1 MPHQVETIGDAY
13 MVLGGAPNVCPP
25 PEGAEKVAK
34 FALAALE
41 AVKNF
46 RKEDGTTVLIRCGLA
61 SGPVVAGVVGKAMP
75 RYCLFG
81 DTVNFASRMESTS
94 SSMKIQVAELTHS
107 LLQSSNTNFHIKKRM
122 GQDGLPGI
130 PVKGKGRV
138 NTYWVHGIRM
148 DLQTPNPAPQTLDPE
163 PQTLNPKTWTLN
175 LNFHQHAPI
184 PRTRTLNAEP
194 GTSNMKRQ
202 NAGGAFLHVVHVKPI
217 CTRIGCFNLVAS
229 LCWARMAPKS

>member
-138 NTYWVHGIRM
+138 NTYWVHGIQEFN
-148 DLQTPNPAPQTLDPE
+148 DSFVSIKEDELDPAQDPASRPAEVMVGVE
-163 PQTLNPKTWTLN
+163 PPPDEASHAGA
-175 LNFHQHAPI
+175 NFP
-184 PRTRTLNAEP
+184 
-194 GTSNMKRQ
+194 
-202 NAGGAFLHVVHVKPI
+202 V
-217 CTRIGCFNLVAS
+217 
-229 LCWARMAPKS
+229 